1 MAKKEILYVGNNANA
16 NEQLKESFVLCE
28 LNTERVNSWKYD
40 HQPKDKMAIVI
51 ETTDAV
57 ADTEKIEQAID
68 YACCFCLPLFVKYS
82 SLTDNLKRS
91 LEDYSCRTSIT
102 IVFDGTP
109 DADLLLVDE
118 INKANRHPG
127 YQSL

>member
-28 LNTERVNSWKYD
+28 LNTERVNSWQYA

-91 LEDYSCRTSIT
+91 LEYYSCRTSIT